1 MVDPDDPDLDRFPLY
16 AEAAR
21 HKRVADLAPGD
32 AIFLPPMGWHH
43 VCSEGAVAVL
53 VNYWFG
59 QPAER
64 FPFAVCAGEIG
75 RASCRERVC
84 PSVSISVVA
93 VSLKKKNN
101 RIEKVSH

>member
-1 MVDPDDPDLDRFPLY
+1 MRISDWSSDVCSSDLPDDPDLDRFPLY

-59 QPAER
+59 QPADR
-64 FPFAVCAGEIG
+64 FPFAVCAGAAARTECRSVLARQDRRAVRRIG
-75 RASCRERVC
+75 
-84 PSVSISVVA
+84 
-93 VSLKKKNN
+93 
-101 RIEKVSH
+101 